1 MSNRGDLDAQKKS
14 RMRADVGVSRRGLFH
29 GAAGLVAVG
38 CATTT
43 KSNAPASSAA
53 TNPATKM
60 EYGYPGPFPGR
71 VVEVYDSRS
80 VVNGAV
86 QQAVAGAMLAK
97 AMQDLV
103 GTDALAAW
111 RKFFSPGDRVGLKVN
126 CVGHPVADPKKH
138 AVYSSHE
145 MIREIVSA
153 LRSVGITDVVLF
165 DRYKTEFDICKY
177 PELAKELGIPWTVSA
192 VSWDES
198 QIDMQ
203 GYSKGDPSAE
213 ERNGKQRTDGS
224 QAMAGYDPEQFVF
237 VDFVHPVHNPED
249 QRTRRSHLSNILT
262 NRVDKIVNLCLVKD
276 HAAAGI
282 TGALKNLSHGLV
294 DNVCRSHSRSELN
307 QTATFIPAVL
317 SHPIIRQ
324 KSVLNIMEGFRG
336 LYNGGPWASPF
347 LFEPR
352 SLFVSTDP
360 VAMDRVAMDVIDRRR
375 AEDGLPNLMNSG
387 KSSVKGEGEG
397 HLFRGTT
404 HVELAGAA
412 GLGVYHTS
420 VQELRSWL
428 GHDPGKLGRDGRVI
442 EHIRSELG

>member
-1 MSNRGDLDAQKKS
+1 MTDRDSK
-14 RMRADVGVSRRGLFH
+14 MRADVGVSRRGLFH
-29 GAAGLVAVG
+29 GAAGAAAGLVAVG
-38 CATTT
+38 CATTNSPQAGVAA
-43 KSNAPASSAA
+43 KSASTS
-53 TNPATKM
+53 TVTKM
-60 EYGYPGPFPGR
+60 PYGYPGPFPGR
-71 VVEVYDSRS
+71 VVEVHDSRS
-80 VVNGAV
+80 VKDGVV

-103 GTDALAAW
+103 GTDAPSAW
-111 RKFFSPGDRVGLKVN
+111 RKFFSAGDRVGVKVN
-126 CVGHPVADPKKH
+126 CVGHPVSDPKKH
-138 AVYSSHE
+138 AVYTSHE
-145 MIREIVSA
+145 MIREVVAA
-153 LRSVGITDVVLF
+153 LRSLGITDIVLF
-165 DRYKTEFDICKY
+165 DRYKAEFGICKY
-177 PELAKELGIPWTVSA
+177 PELAKELGIPWSVAA

-198 QIDMQ
+198 QIDML
-203 GYSKGDPSAE
+203 GYSKGDLSAE
-213 ERNGKQRTDGS
+213 ERNGKNRTDGS
-224 QAMAGYDPEQFVF
+224 QPMAGYDPDEFVF

-249 QRTRRSHLSNILT
+249 PRTRRSHLSNILT
-262 NRVDKIVNLCLVKD
+262 KRVDKIVNLCLVKD

-317 SHPIIRQ
+317 AHPIIRQ

-360 VAMDRVAMDVIDRRR
+360 VAMDRVAMGVIDARR
-375 AEDGLPNLMNSG
+375 AEAGLPDLMNAG
-387 KSSVKGEGEG
+387 KSSAKGEGEG

-420 VQELRSWL
+420 AEELRNWL
-428 GHDPGKLGRDGRVI
+428 GHDPAKLGRDGRVI

>member
-1 MSNRGDLDAQKKS
+1 MTNRDSK
-14 RMRADVGVSRRGLFH
+14 MRADVGVSRRGLFH
-29 GAAGLVAVG
+29 GAAGAAAGLVAVG
-38 CATTT
+38 CATTNSPQAGVAA
-43 KSNAPASSAA
+43 KSASTS
-53 TNPATKM
+53 TVTKM
-60 EYGYPGPFPGR
+60 PYGYPGPFPGR
-71 VVEVYDSRS
+71 VVEVHDSRS
-80 VVNGAV
+80 VKDGVV
-86 QQAVAGAMLAK
+86 QQAVSGAMLAK

-103 GTDALAAW
+103 GTDAPSAW
-111 RKFFSPGDRVGLKVN
+111 SKFFSAGDRVGVKVN
-126 CVGHPVADPKKH
+126 CVGHPVSDPKKH
-138 AVYSSHE
+138 AVYTSHE
-145 MIREIVSA
+145 MIREVVAA
-153 LRSVGITDVVLF
+153 LRSIGITDIVLF
-165 DRYKTEFDICKY
+165 DRYNAEFGICKY
-177 PELAKELGIPWTVSA
+177 PELAKELGIPWSVAA

-198 QIDMQ
+198 QIDML
-203 GYSKGDPSAE
+203 GYSKGDPAAE
-213 ERNGKQRTDGS
+213 ERNGKNRTDGS
-224 QAMAGYDPEQFVF
+224 QPMAGYDPDEFVF

-249 QRTRRSHLSNILT
+249 PRTRRSHLSNILT
-262 NRVDKIVNLCLVKD
+262 KRVDKIVNLCLVKD

-317 SHPIIRQ
+317 AHPIIRQ

-360 VAMDRVAMDVIDRRR
+360 VAMDRVAMGVIDARR
-375 AEDGLPNLMNSG
+375 AEAGLPDLMNAG
-387 KSSVKGEGEG
+387 KSSAKGEGEG

-420 VQELRSWL
+420 AEELRNWL
-428 GHDPGKLGRDGRVI
+428 GHDPAKLGRDGRVI